1 MWRISIMRFLLAEVI
16 RLDRRCDVTI
26 VFCKLN
32 ILFQVLMKHL
42 LGSLQYISFDA
53 VITILIFQERKLDF
67 IFSHKYNYFTIS
79 SNIISDSIV

>member
-1 MWRISIMRFLLAEVI
+1 MVI

-42 LGSLQYISFDA
+42 LGSLQYYSFGGSIA
-53 VITILIFQERKLDF
+53 ILLLQEIKLDF
-67 IFSHKYNYFTIS
+67 IFMHKYNYFTIF
-79 SNIISDSIV
+79 SNIISNSIVYYR